1 MDFPSERISR
11 SEEDTK
17 HLALEFLSE
26 LKAGDV
32 VVLNGALGTG
42 KTFFIK
48 KITEALGITKANSP
62 TFAIVNE
69 YESELNVRIYHF
81 DFYRI
86 NKEAELHDIGLEDY
100 LADNEAI
107 TFIEWGELFPD
118 ILPHKR
124 YEIKIEEIENEQRKF
139 RFSKLT

>member
-1 MDFPSERISR
+1 MEFPCERISN

-17 HLALEFLSE
+17 LIALEFLTE

-32 VVLNGALGTG
+32 VILNGELGTG

-48 KITEALGITKANSP
+48 KIVESFGVQYANSP

-69 YESELNVRIYHF
+69 YDSQPMIYHF

-86 NKEAELHDIGLEDY
+86 NKVNELHDIGLEDY
-100 LADNEAI
+100 LTDSEAI
-107 TFIEWGELFPD
+107 TFIEWGELFPEV
-118 ILPHKR
+118 LPSKR
-124 YEIKIEEIENEQRKF
+124 YEIKIEEIKNEKRKF
-139 RFSKLT
+139 RFFKYN

>member
-1 MDFPSERISR
+1 MKFPCERISY

-17 HLALEFLSE
+17 QIALEFFKE

-32 VVLNGALGTG
+32 VVLNGTLGSG

-48 KITEALGITKANSP
+48 KIAESLGVQNANSP

-69 YESELNVRIYHF
+69 YDSQQKIYHF

-86 NKEAELHDIGLEDY
+86 NKVNELHEIGLEDY
-100 LADNEAI
+100 LTDSEAI
-107 TFIEWGELFPD
+107 TFVEWGELFPEV
-118 ILPHKR
+118 LPSKR
-124 YEIKIEEIENEQRKF
+124 YEIKIEEIENEKRKF
-139 RFSKLT
+139 RFFKYN

>member
-17 HLALEFLSE
+17 QLAMEFLSE
-26 LKAGDV
+26 LKTGDV
-32 VVLNGALGTG
+32 VVLNGELGTG

-48 KITEALGITKANSP
+48 KIAEAFGITKANSP

-69 YESELNVRIYHF
+69 YKSEQNIRIYHF

-86 NKEAELHDIGLEDY
+86 NKESELHDIGIEDY

-107 TFIEWGELFPD
+107 TFIEWGELFPEV
-118 ILPHKR
+118 LPKKK

-139 RFSKLT
+139 RFFKFN

>member
-1 MDFPSERISR
+1 MEFPCERISN

-17 HLALEFLSE
+17 QIALEFFTE

-48 KITEALGITKANSP
+48 KIAESLGVQNANSP

-69 YESELNVRIYHF
+69 YDSQPKIYHF

-86 NKEAELHDIGLEDY
+86 NKVNELHEIGFEDY
-100 LADNEAI
+100 LTDSDAI
-107 TFIEWGELFPD
+107 TFIEWGELFPEV
-118 ILPHKR
+118 LPSKR
-124 YEIKIEEIENEQRKF
+124 YEIKIEEIKNEKRKF
-139 RFSKLT
+139 RFFKYN

>member
-1 MDFPSERISR
+1 MKFPCERISN

-17 HLALEFLSE
+17 QIALEFFSE
-26 LKAGDV
+26 LKSGDV

-48 KITEALGITKANSP
+48 KIAESMGVKNANSP

-69 YESELNVRIYHF
+69 YDSQPRIYHF

-86 NKEAELHDIGLEDY
+86 NKVNELHEIGLEDY
-100 LADNEAI
+100 LTDSEAI
-107 TFIEWGELFPD
+107 TFIEWGELFPEV
-118 ILPHKR
+118 LPSKL
-124 YEIKIEEIENEQRKF
+124 YEIKIEEIENEKRKF
-139 RFSKLT
+139 RFFKYN

>member
-1 MDFPSERISR
+1 MNFPCERISS
-11 SEEDTK
+11 SEEETRQ
-17 HLALEFLSE
+17 LALEFLSE

-32 VVLNGALGTG
+32 VVLNGELGTG

-48 KITEALGITKANSP
+48 KITEALGISNANSP
-62 TFAIVNE
+62 TFALVNE
-69 YESELNVRIYHF
+69 YEGDIRIYHL

-100 LADNEAI
+100 LADNIAI

-118 ILPHKR
+118 VLPQKR

-139 RFSKLT
+139 RFYKLK

>member
-1 MDFPSERISR
+1 MNFPCERISS
-11 SEEDTK
+11 SEEETRQ
-17 HLALEFLSE
+17 LALEFLSE

-32 VVLNGALGTG
+32 VVLNGELGTG

-48 KITEALGITKANSP
+48 KITEALRISNANSP
-62 TFAIVNE
+62 TFALVNE
-69 YESELNVRIYHF
+69 YEGDIRIYHL

-100 LADNEAI
+100 LADNIAI

-118 ILPHKR
+118 VLPQKR

-139 RFSKLT
+139 RFYKLK

>member
-17 HLALEFLSE
+17 QLALEFLSE

-69 YESELNVRIYHF
+69 YESEQNVRIYHF

>member
-17 HLALEFLSE
+17 QLALEFLSE

-69 YESELNVRIYHF
+69 YESEPNVRIYHF

>member
-17 HLALEFLSE
+17 QLALEFLSE

-69 YESELNVRIYHF
+69 YESEPNVRIYHF

-100 LADNEAI
+100 LADNDAI
-107 TFIEWGELFPD
+107 TFIEWGELFPNV
-118 ILPHKR
+118 LPHKR

>member
-1 MDFPSERISR
+1 MKFPCERISN

-17 HLALEFLSE
+17 QIALEFFCE

-48 KITEALGITKANSP
+48 KIAESLGVQNANSP

-69 YESELNVRIYHF
+69 YDSQPKIYHF

-86 NKEAELHDIGLEDY
+86 NKVNELHEIGLEDY
-100 LADNEAI
+100 LTDSEAI
-107 TFIEWGELFPD
+107 TFVEWGELFPEV
-118 ILPHKR
+118 LPSKR
-124 YEIKIEEIENEQRKF
+124 YEIKIEEIENEKRKF
-139 RFSKLT
+139 RFFKYN

>member
-1 MDFPSERISR
+1 MKFPCERISN

-17 HLALEFLSE
+17 QIALEFFSE

-32 VVLNGALGTG
+32 VVLNGELGTG

-48 KITEALGITKANSP
+48 KIAESLGVQNANSP

-69 YESELNVRIYHF
+69 YDSQPKIYHF

-86 NKEAELHDIGLEDY
+86 NKV
-100 LADNEAI
+100 NE
-107 TFIEWGELFPD
+107 
-118 ILPHKR
+118 
-124 YEIKIEEIENEQRKF
+124 
-139 RFSKLT
+139 

>member
-1 MDFPSERISR
+1 MKFPSERISN

-17 HLALEFLSE
+17 QIALEFFSE
-26 LKAGDV
+26 LKSGDV

-48 KITEALGITKANSP
+48 KIAESLGVQNANSP

-69 YESELNVRIYHF
+69 YDSQPKIYHF

-86 NKEAELHDIGLEDY
+86 NKVNELHEIGLEDY
-100 LADNEAI
+100 LTDSEAI
-107 TFIEWGELFPD
+107 TFIEWGELFPEV
-118 ILPHKR
+118 LPLKL
-124 YEIKIEEIENEQRKF
+124 YEIKIEEIENEKRKF
-139 RFSKLT
+139 RFFKYN

>member
-1 MDFPSERISR
+1 MKFPCERISY

-17 HLALEFLSE
+17 QIALEFFSE

-32 VVLNGALGTG
+32 VVLNGTLGSG

-48 KITEALGITKANSP
+48 KIAESLGVQNANSP

-69 YESELNVRIYHF
+69 YDSQQKIYHF

-86 NKEAELHDIGLEDY
+86 NKVNELHEIGLEDY
-100 LADNEAI
+100 LTDSEAI
-107 TFIEWGELFPD
+107 TFVEWGELFPEV
-118 ILPHKR
+118 LPSKR
-124 YEIKIEEIENEQRKF
+124 YEIKIEIIENEKRKF
-139 RFSKLT
+139 RFFKYN

>member
-17 HLALEFLSE
+17 QFALEFLSE
-26 LKAGDV
+26 LKVGDV

-69 YESELNVRIYHF
+69 YESESNIRIYHF

-107 TFIEWGELFPD
+107 TFIEWGELFSD
-118 ILPHKR
+118 VLPQKR

-139 RFSKLT
+139 RFNKLT

>member
-17 HLALEFLSE
+17 QLALEFLSE

>member
-1 MDFPSERISR
+1 MKFPSERISN

-17 HLALEFLSE
+17 QIALEFFSE
-26 LKAGDV
+26 LKSGDV

-48 KITEALGITKANSP
+48 KIAESLGVQNANSP

-69 YESELNVRIYHF
+69 YDSQPKIYHF

-86 NKEAELHDIGLEDY
+86 NKVNELHEIGLDDY
-100 LADNEAI
+100 LTDSEAI
-107 TFIEWGELFPD
+107 TFIEWGELFPEV
-118 ILPHKR
+118 LPLKL
-124 YEIKIEEIENEQRKF
+124 YEIKIEEIENEKRKF
-139 RFSKLT
+139 RFFKYN